1 MHESLYK
8 AHAEN
13 EKLMPFIHLPVQ
25 AGSDNMLKRMNR
37 KHGRDKYF
45 EIIDQLRSFRP
56 DIAFSSD
63 FIVGFPG
70 ETDADF
76 EDTMDL
82 VRKVG
87 YAQCYSFKYSPRPG
101 TPAAEM
107 DEQVPEEVK
116 SERLQRLQE
125 LLNQQQ
131 FDFNKKYVGHTMKI
145 LFDRQGKIDN
155 QLVGKTEYMQSVY
168 INDATDYAIGDMVN
182 VKITDAFANSLTGV
196 VV

>member
-1 MHESLYK
+1 M
-8 AHAEN
+8 
-13 EKLMPFIHLPVQ
+13 
-25 AGSDNMLKRMNR
+25 
-37 KHGRDKYF
+37 DKYF

-145 LFDRQGKIDN
+145 LFDRQVKIDN